1 MKKKDIALKA
11 IELLKQE
18 YPDAICSLEYRKP
31 HELLIATRLAA
42 QCTDARVNIVCKDL
56 FAKYQTI
63 EDFADAQLSD
73 IENMIRSCGFY
84 KIKAKDSVTL
94 KNRVYRF
101 FFLAA

>member
-42 QCTDARVNIVCKDL
+42 Q
-56 FAKYQTI
+56 
-63 EDFADAQLSD
+63 
-73 IENMIRSCGFY
+73 
-84 KIKAKDSVTL
+84 
-94 KNRVYRF
+94 
-101 FFLAA
+101 